1 MFFFSL
7 PKSVLQQSLKERK
20 KNMAIV
26 SLFLVA
32 TILTLCESYIPS
44 PNHFVSCSYSDK
56 VTFTLDKTFIYQQ
69 RQTINVQT
77 ISRDV
82 TVVVLL
88 QCAVRKVIQRLRT
101 TRDVSEG
108 IMQGLEISIK
118 ILLDKFSV
126 DIAARMT
133 AVRNGFTQGQL
144 LFLRT
149 PIRVKKA
156 PA

>member
-1 MFFFSL
+1 
-7 PKSVLQQSLKERK
+7 
-20 KNMAIV
+20 MAIV

-88 QCAVRKVIQRLRT
+88 QCAVKKVIQRLRT

-108 IMQGLEISIK
+108 IMQGLERFGK
-118 ILLDKFSV
+118 ILFEE
-126 DIAARMT
+126 
-133 AVRNGFTQGQL
+133 F
-144 LFLRT
+144 
-149 PIRVKKA
+149 P
-156 PA
+156 